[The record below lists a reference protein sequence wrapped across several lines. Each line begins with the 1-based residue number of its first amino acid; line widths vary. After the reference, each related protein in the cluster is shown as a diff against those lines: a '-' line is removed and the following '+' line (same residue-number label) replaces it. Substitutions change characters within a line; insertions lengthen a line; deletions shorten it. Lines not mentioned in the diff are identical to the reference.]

1 MYPNDVKELLRSS
14 VTELVLPVTVSD
26 CGPLLISE
34 DDSNGVRDH
43 LKEIAKQWMDLER
56 DERDEIPKIAQEARE
71 AIGFYGKHRS
81 YRTSVGITESE
92 MCEEIEHLAL
102 GTKRLSEVREI
113 LESLMAERKLQ
124 CDIYYIGFVVIVLS
138 EDPTCYRDAE
148 MLRLETLIKEQ
159 NLEVQVRHSGFSLS
173 RYANESTDIQFS
185 GIQDLAKRLQS
196 PLEDYGLKPYLLHN
210 GFELKKDQEYEI
222 DLAEIK
228 ELALRLKFMS
238 GIDYRASGNSMGDV
252 KKVKPEWKSDINWN
266 YVKLFTSSPYY

>member
-1 MYPNDVKELLRSS
+1 MDPNDVKELLQSS
-14 VTELVLPVTVSD
+14 VTELSLPVTVSD

-34 DDSNGVRDH
+34 DNSNATRDR
-43 LKEIAKQWMDLER
+43 LKEIVQQWMDLER
-56 DERDEIPKIAQEARE
+56 DECDEIPKVAQEARE

-81 YRTSVGITESE
+81 YRTSVGITESD
-92 MCEEIEHLAL
+92 MCQEIEHLAL

-124 CDIYYIGFVVIVLS
+124 CNIYYIGFVVIVLP
-138 EDPTCYRDAE
+138 EDSTSYRDAE

-159 NLEVQVRHSGFSLS
+159 NLEVQVRHSGFNLP
-173 RYANESTDIQFS
+173 RNANESTDIQFS
-185 GIQDLAKRLQS
+185 GIQDLANRVQS
-196 PLEDYGLKPYLLHN
+196 PLEKHGLKPYLLHN

>member
-14 VTELVLPVTVSD
+14 VTELALSVTVSD

-34 DDSNGVRDH
+34 DDSNGIRDH

-56 DERDEIPKIAQEARE
+56 GERDEIPKIAQEARE
-71 AIGFYGKHRS
+71 AIGVYGKHRS
-81 YRTSVGITESE
+81 YRTSVGITETE
-92 MCEEIEHLAL
+92 MCDEIEHLAL

-124 CDIYYIGFVVIVLS
+124 CNIYYIGFVVIVLP

-159 NLEVQVRHSGFSLS
+159 NLEVQVRHSGFNLT
-173 RYANESTDIQFS
+173 RKANESTDIQFS
-185 GIQDLAKRLQS
+185 GIQELANRVQN
-196 PLEDYGLKPYLLHN
+196 PLEKHGLKPYLLHN
-210 GFELKKDQEYEI
+210 GFELSKDQEYEI

-228 ELALRLKFMS
+228 EVALHLKFMS
-238 GIDYRASGNSMGDV
+238 GINYRASGNSMGDI
-252 KKVKPEWKSDINWN
+252 KKVKPEWKSDINWK
-266 YVKLFTSSPYY
+266 YVQLFTSSPYY